1 MSAATQQPTQRRL
14 RIERAGAPLL
24 YSLDEAAARIGIG
37 MTKLNELIAA
47 GSLSTITIGRRRL
60 VPAEDLTEFVSELRA
75 TAARKV

>member
-1 MSAATQQPTQRRL
+1 MSASTQRATRRRL
-14 RIERAGAPLL
+14 RIDRPGAPVL
-24 YSLDEAAARIGIG
+24 YALDDAAAHLGIG

-75 TAARKV
+75 TAARRV